1 MQQPLTKTVGWLC
14 DVLRIS
20 YVQEIKEKEK
30 KLIIINSDPRN
41 NSEG

>member
-1 MQQPLTKTVGWLC
+1 MQQPLTNDWLC

-20 YVQEIKEKEK
+20 YVHGIKEKDE